1 MAGTLILLEDVDVKD
16 LPPLAQEL
24 VALIGFGA
32 TIRLVEQRPGI
43 PTFIPKS
50 VPATNHWMLC
60 VLNGKAAEALVK
72 HYGGETITV
81 PNCKL
86 ALVKIRQRHILK
98 SREDG
103 YSQTEAA
110 LLHGV
115 TPRWIRALESRE
127 PEEDRNG
134 RLF

>member
-24 VALIGFGA
+24 VALIGFGE
-32 TIRLVEQRPGI
+32 TMRLVERRPGI
-43 PTFIPKS
+43 PTFIPKC
-50 VPATNHWMLC
+50 VPEVNHWMLC
-60 VLNGKAAEALVK
+60 TLSIKAAEALVK

-98 SREDG
+98 SRGEG
-103 YSQTEAA
+103 CSQVEAA

-115 TPRWIRALESRE
+115 TPRWIRELESRE
-127 PEEDRNG
+127 PEEEKNL

>member
-1 MAGTLILLEDVDVKD
+1 MAGTLILLEDVDVQD
-16 LPPLAQEL
+16 LPPLAREM

-60 VLNGKAAEALVK
+60 VLNGKAAE
-72 HYGGETITV
+72 
-81 PNCKL
+81 